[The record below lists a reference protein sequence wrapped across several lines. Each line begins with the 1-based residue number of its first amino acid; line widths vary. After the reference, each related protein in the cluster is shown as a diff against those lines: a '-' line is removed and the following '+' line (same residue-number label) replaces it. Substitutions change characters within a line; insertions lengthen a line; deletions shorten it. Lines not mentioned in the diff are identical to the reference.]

1 MKTTKRRC
9 ERIKWEGGTR
19 VPHWAAQEAEQR
31 ATCPAAKTIASY
43 LRARRNI
50 QIPLFQT
57 RIQRTTAMWRA
68 TAKSRTEASLWSSAR
83 PAASGSTSPAPRS
96 SAPPSQTSGTAHSA
110 RPKVQKEE
118 RKHGREQRREKMPP
132 TASWAGHLQVWRRSH
147 NKEWEDT
154 LPIIDSGSV
163 LLRVGCLP
171 QYKAPD
177 SWAPSDHPPTFSHEC
192 LSSDPMPSP
201 LKIFLA
207 PPRVVLF

>member
-1 MKTTKRRC
+1 
-9 ERIKWEGGTR
+9 
-19 VPHWAAQEAEQR
+19 
-31 ATCPAAKTIASY
+31 
-43 LRARRNI
+43 
-50 QIPLFQT
+50 
-57 RIQRTTAMWRA
+57 MWRA

-110 RPKVQKEE
+110 RPKVQKEV
-118 RKHGREQRREKMPP
+118 RRHAREPRREKMHRPP
-132 TASWAGHLQVWRRSH
+132 PLTGFWGRPTQVWRRSH